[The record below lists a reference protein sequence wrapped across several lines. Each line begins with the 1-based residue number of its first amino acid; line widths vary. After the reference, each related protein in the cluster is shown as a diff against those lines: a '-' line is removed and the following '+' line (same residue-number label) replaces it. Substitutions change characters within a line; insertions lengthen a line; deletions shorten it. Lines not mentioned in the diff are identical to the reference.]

1 MVVENDGYP
10 SDSRVRAE
18 ALALTAAGDD
28 VTVMITGFVGDTVKV
43 GIIAPREVRVD
54 RLEVKAAREH
64 GARKGE
70 PRDRV

>member
-1 MVVENDGYP
+1 MLIL
-10 SDSRVRAE
+10 SRRVNE
-18 ALALTAAGDD
+18 SILIGDD